1 MAYLA
6 FLGYTGGLANR
17 NECQEPLSFTWHF
30 SRCQVIKQRI
40 KMLNFSKAMTHRFSN
55 FQQVSTAAGCF
66 CGAWC
71 IGFAKQDRCCLVM
84 CTVSASPTVL
94 IAVPVISRYIS
105 SSAASKHFIH
115 IPLDL
120 ALRLSTDPHLRLCT
134 LGNVPIYSRALCHY
148 CFLFILTSTSE
159 HSSPHIKIYCE
170 PKYLHCP
177 PDAFLIYLNYC
188 TAPSEGTG

>member
-1 MAYLA
+1 MSR
-6 FLGYTGGLANR
+6 T
-17 NECQEPLSFTWHF
+17 LSLKWHF

-40 KMLNFSKAMTHRFSN
+40 KMLNFTKAMTHRFSKDASFSNLLFFFGN

-120 ALRLSTDPHLRLCT
+120 AFVCPQIRTPVFAHSVTFPSIAEHFVIIVLCS
-134 LGNVPIYSRALCHY
+134 Y
-148 CFLFILTSTSE
+148 
-159 HSSPHIKIYCE
+159 
-170 PKYLHCP
+170 
-177 PDAFLIYLNYC
+177 
-188 TAPSEGTG
+188 